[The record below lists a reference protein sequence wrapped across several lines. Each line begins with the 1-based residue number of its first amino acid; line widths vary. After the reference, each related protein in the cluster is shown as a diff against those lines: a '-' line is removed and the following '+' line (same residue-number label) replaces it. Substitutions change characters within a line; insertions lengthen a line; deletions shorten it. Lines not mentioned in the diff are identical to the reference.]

1 MSMFYENK
9 NSSQVMKY
17 KKLFLKSILFNDNE
31 LRIFIKDVYEQAD
44 ANKNID
50 NITAVMKQLDDYK
63 DIINNK
69 TFQTKIFS
77 ILKDEF
83 NMDSS
88 ETKYV
93 KDNIE
98 SEIQFIDSYI
108 YLLNYKLKKQKKSK
122 ISFGNATGAVLSSF
136 FSVLS

>member
-31 LRIFIKDVYEQAD
+31 LRIFIKDVYEQGD
-44 ANKNID
+44 ANKNTD
-50 NITAVMKQLDDYK
+50 NIISVMKQLDDYK

-69 TFQTKIFS
+69 TFQNKIFN

-93 KDNIE
+93 KDNI
-98 SEIQFIDSYI
+98 
-108 YLLNYKLKKQKKSK
+108 
-122 ISFGNATGAVLSSF
+122 
-136 FSVLS
+136 